1 MDIKQYYEKVVK
13 GNRYDMAVAIAHN
26 SLLGQIRVTAKDVP
40 ALEYKFICKNH
51 VGSCLHYSASLVY
64 LLHEAGY
71 RAYICTTANK
81 KLGTHHCLV
90 LYFDEEGKY
99 YIADPE
105 KDLGNGNNY
114 DNMQI
119 DYDTFLKNEEG
130 NEIAFY
136 DVYGEFADE
145 LFFSDTFDE
154 KCKVE
159 LSALI

>member
-1 MDIKQYYEKVVK
+1 MNIKQYYEKVVK
-13 GNRYDMAVAIAHN
+13 GNRYDMAVATAHN
-26 SLLGQIRVTAKDVP
+26 SFLAQNKVTAKEVP
-40 ALEYKFICKNH
+40 AIYYDFICENH
-51 VGSCLHYSASLVY
+51 AGSCVHYSASLVH

-71 RAYICTTANK
+71 RAYIATTANK
-81 KLGTHHCLV
+81 EMSLHHCLV
-90 LYFDEEGKY
+90 LYFDDEGKY
-99 YIADPE
+99 YIADPVKDLE
-105 KDLGNGNNY
+105 KDDVYN
-114 DNMQI
+114 NMQI
-119 DYDTFLKNEEG
+119 DYNTFIEDEKG